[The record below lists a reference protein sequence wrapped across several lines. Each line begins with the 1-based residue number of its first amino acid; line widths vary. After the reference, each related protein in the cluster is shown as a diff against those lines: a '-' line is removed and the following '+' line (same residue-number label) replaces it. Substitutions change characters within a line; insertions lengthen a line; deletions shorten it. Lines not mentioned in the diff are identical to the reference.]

1 MESGNIK
8 NHHEN
13 DHHHS
18 GDVEALGVAFLL
30 NFIFTLIEIAGGL
43 WTNSVAI
50 LADALH
56 DAGDSLTLLLAWYL
70 QKASEKEKDQ
80 RFSYGY
86 GRLSLLAALIN
97 GVVLLA
103 GSIVVIVLVIPR
115 LFEPQVVDAT
125 GMFWLAL
132 LGIAFNGFS
141 FWRNRRSQSLNA
153 KMVNWHLLEDVLG
166 WTVVLAGSIVMH
178 FGDYPWLDPL
188 MALGVTLFILWNVFK
203 SLGRVTKIFLQSKP
217 EGVDLPAIE
226 NELRRLNNVEDIHD
240 VHAWSLDGK
249 YHVLSLHV
257 VISQITDQQ
266 SLVLLKNQIRDQLH
280 KMGIEHSTIEFEL
293 PSEACVL
300 ENC

>member
-1 MESGNIK
+1 MESGNVN
-8 NHHEN
+8 NHHEHG
-13 DHHHS
+13 HHHS
-18 GDVEALGVAFLL
+18 GDVEALGGAFLL

-56 DAGDSLTLLLAWYL
+56 DAGDSLALLLAWYL
-70 QKASEKEKDQ
+70 QKASGKERDQ

-97 GVVLLA
+97 GVILLA
-103 GSIVVIVLVIPR
+103 GSIVVIVHVIPR
-115 LFEPQVVDAT
+115 LFEPQIVDAT

-132 LGIAFNGFS
+132 LGIAFNGFA
-141 FWRNRRSQSLNA
+141 FWRNRSSQSLNA

-203 SLGRVTKIFLQSKP
+203 SLGRVTKIFLQSNP
-217 EGVDLPAIE
+217 EGVDLSAIE
-226 NELRRLNNVEDIHD
+226 NELRALNNVEDIHD

-257 VISQITDQQ
+257 VISQITDQE
-266 SLVLLKNQIRDQLH
+266 SLVLLKNKIRDQLH

-293 PSEACVL
+293 PTEACVL

>member
-70 QKASEKEKDQ
+70 QKASEKERDQ

-203 SLGRVTKIFLQSKP
+203 SLGRVTKIFLQSNP
-217 EGVDLPAIE
+217 EGVDLSAIE
-226 NELRRLNNVEDIHD
+226 NELRTLNNVEDIHD

>member
-1 MESGNIK
+1 MESGKHIQ
-8 NHHEN
+8 HHEHG
-13 DHHHS
+13 HHHS
-18 GDVEALGVAFLL
+18 GDVEALGGAFLL
-30 NFIFTLIEIAGGL
+30 NFIFTLIEIAGGF

-56 DAGDSLTLLLAWYL
+56 DAGDSLGLLLAWYL
-70 QKASEKEKDQ
+70 QKASGKERDP

-103 GSIVVIVLVIPR
+103 GSIVVIVHVIPR
-115 LFEPQVVDAT
+115 LFEPQIVDAT
-125 GMFWLAL
+125 GMLWLAL
-132 LGIAFNGFS
+132 LGIAFNGFA
-141 FWRNRRSQSLNA
+141 FWRNRSSQSVNA

-203 SLGRVTKIFLQSKP
+203 NLGRVIKIFLQSNP
-217 EGVDLPAIE
+217 EGVDLTAIE
-226 NELRRLNNVEDIHD
+226 SELRLLKNVEDIHD
-240 VHAWSLDGK
+240 VHAWSLDGN

-257 VISQITDQQ
+257 VISQIPDPET
-266 SLVLLKNQIRDQLH
+266 LVLLKNQIREQTL
-280 KMGIEHSTIEFEL
+280 KMGIDHATIEIEL

>member
-1 MESGNIK
+1 MESGKHIQ
-8 NHHEN
+8 HHEHG
-13 DHHHS
+13 HHHS
-18 GDVEALGVAFLL
+18 GDVEALGGAFLL
-30 NFIFTLIEIAGGL
+30 NFIFTLIEIAGGF

-56 DAGDSLTLLLAWYL
+56 DAGDSLGLLLAWYL
-70 QKASEKEKDQ
+70 QKASGKERDP

-103 GSIVVIVLVIPR
+103 GSIVVIVHVIPR
-115 LFEPQVVDAT
+115 LFEPQIVDAT
-125 GMFWLAL
+125 GMLWLAL
-132 LGIAFNGFS
+132 LGIAFNGFA
-141 FWRNRRSQSLNA
+141 FWRNRSSQSVNA

-203 SLGRVTKIFLQSKP
+203 NLGRVIKIFLQSNP
-217 EGVDLPAIE
+217 EGVDLTAIE
-226 NELRRLNNVEDIHD
+226 SELRLLKNVEDIHD
-240 VHAWSLDGK
+240 VHAWSLDGN

-257 VISQITDQQ
+257 VISQIPDPET
-266 SLVLLKNQIRDQLH
+266 LVLLKNQIREQTL
-280 KMGIEHSTIEFEL
+280 KM
-293 PSEACVL
+293 
-300 ENC
+300 

>member
-1 MESGNIK
+1 MESGNVN
-8 NHHEN
+8 NHHEHG
-13 DHHHS
+13 HHHS
-18 GDVEALGVAFLL
+18 GDVEALGGAFLL

-56 DAGDSLTLLLAWYL
+56 DAGDSLALLLAWYL
-70 QKASEKEKDQ
+70 QKASGKERDQ

-97 GVVLLA
+97 GVILLA
-103 GSIVVIVLVIPR
+103 GSIVVIVHVIPR
-115 LFEPQVVDAT
+115 LFEPQIVDAT

-132 LGIAFNGFS
+132 LGIAFNGFA
-141 FWRNRRSQSLNA
+141 FWRNRSSQSLNA

-203 SLGRVTKIFLQSKP
+203 SLGRVTKIFLQSNP
-217 EGVDLPAIE
+217 EGLDLSAIE
-226 NELRRLNNVEDIHD
+226 NELRALNNVEDIHD

-257 VISQITDQQ
+257 VISQITDQE

-293 PSEACVL
+293 PTEACVL

>member
-1 MESGNIK
+1 MESGNVN
-8 NHHEN
+8 NHHEHG
-13 DHHHS
+13 HHHS
-18 GDVEALGVAFLL
+18 GDVEALGGAFLL

-56 DAGDSLTLLLAWYL
+56 DAGDSLALLLAWYL
-70 QKASEKEKDQ
+70 QKASGKERDQ

-97 GVVLLA
+97 GVILLA
-103 GSIVVIVLVIPR
+103 GSIVVIVHVIPR
-115 LFEPQVVDAT
+115 LFEPQIVDAT

-132 LGIAFNGFS
+132 LGIAFNGFA
-141 FWRNRRSQSLNA
+141 FWRNRSSQSLNA

-203 SLGRVTKIFLQSKP
+203 SLGRVTKIFLQSNP
-217 EGVDLPAIE
+217 EGLDLSVIE
-226 NELRRLNNVEDIHD
+226 NELRTLNNVEDIHD

-293 PSEACVL
+293 PTEACVL

>member
-1 MESGNIK
+1 MESGNVN
-8 NHHEN
+8 NHHEHG
-13 DHHHS
+13 HHHS
-18 GDVEALGVAFLL
+18 GDVEALGGAFLL

-56 DAGDSLTLLLAWYL
+56 DAGDSLALLLAWYL
-70 QKASEKEKDQ
+70 QKASGKERDQ

-97 GVVLLA
+97 GVILLA
-103 GSIVVIVLVIPR
+103 GSIVVIVHVIPR
-115 LFEPQVVDAT
+115 LFEPQIVDAT

-132 LGIAFNGFS
+132 LGIAFNGFA
-141 FWRNRRSQSLNA
+141 FWRNRSSQSLNA

-203 SLGRVTKIFLQSKP
+203 SLGRVTKIFLQSNP
-217 EGVDLPAIE
+217 EGLDLSAIE
-226 NELRRLNNVEDIHD
+226 NELRTLNNVEDIHD

-257 VISQITDQQ
+257 VISQITDQE
-266 SLVLLKNQIRDQLH
+266 SLVLLKNQIRGKLH

-293 PSEACVL
+293 PTEACVL

>member
-1 MESGNIK
+1 MESGNVK
-8 NHHEN
+8 NHHEHG
-13 DHHHS
+13 HHHS
-18 GDVEALGVAFLL
+18 GDVDALGSAFLL
-30 NFIFTLIEIAGGL
+30 NIIFTLIEIAGGL

-56 DAGDSLTLLLAWYL
+56 DAGDSLALLLAWYL
-70 QKASEKEKDQ
+70 QKASGKERDQ

-103 GSIVVIVLVIPR
+103 GSIVVIVHVIPR
-115 LFEPQVVDAT
+115 LFEPQIVDAT

-132 LGIAFNGFS
+132 LGIAFNGFA
-141 FWRNRRSQSLNA
+141 FWRNRSSQSLNA

-203 SLGRVTKIFLQSKP
+203 SLGRVTKIFLQSNP
-217 EGVDLPAIE
+217 EGLDLSAIE
-226 NELRRLNNVEDIHD
+226 NELRTLNNVEDIHD

-293 PSEACVL
+293 PTEACVL

>member
-8 NHHEN
+8 NHHEHG
-13 DHHHS
+13 HHHS

-70 QKASEKEKDQ
+70 QKASEKERDQ

-203 SLGRVTKIFLQSKP
+203 SLGRVTKIFLQSNP
-217 EGVDLPAIE
+217 EGLDLSAIE
-226 NELRRLNNVEDIHD
+226 NELRALNNVEDIHD

>member
-1 MESGNIK
+1 MESGKHIQ
-8 NHHEN
+8 HHEHG
-13 DHHHS
+13 HHHS
-18 GDVEALGVAFLL
+18 GDVEALGGAFLL
-30 NFIFTLIEIAGGL
+30 NFIFTLIEIAGGF

-56 DAGDSLTLLLAWYL
+56 DAGDSLGLLLAWYL
-70 QKASEKEKDQ
+70 QKASGKERDP

-103 GSIVVIVLVIPR
+103 DSIVVIVHVIPR
-115 LFEPQVVDAT
+115 LFEPQIVDAT
-125 GMFWLAL
+125 GMLWLAL
-132 LGIAFNGFS
+132 LGIAFNGFA
-141 FWRNRRSQSLNA
+141 FWRNRSSQSVNA

-203 SLGRVTKIFLQSKP
+203 NLGRVIKIFLQSNP
-217 EGVDLPAIE
+217 EGVDLTAIE
-226 NELRRLNNVEDIHD
+226 SELRLLKNVEDIHD
-240 VHAWSLDGK
+240 VHAWSLDGN

-257 VISQITDQQ
+257 VISQIPDPET
-266 SLVLLKNQIRDQLH
+266 LVLLKNQIREQTL
-280 KMGIEHSTIEFEL
+280 KMGIDHATIETEL
-293 PSEACVL
+293 PSEACAL

>member
-1 MESGNIK
+1 MESGNVN
-8 NHHEN
+8 NHHEHG
-13 DHHHS
+13 HHHS
-18 GDVEALGVAFLL
+18 GDVDALGSAFLL

-56 DAGDSLTLLLAWYL
+56 DAGDSLALLLAWYL
-70 QKASEKEKDQ
+70 QKASGKERDQ

-97 GVVLLA
+97 GVILLA
-103 GSIVVIVLVIPR
+103 GSIVVIVHVIPR
-115 LFEPQVVDAT
+115 LFEPQIVDAT

-132 LGIAFNGFS
+132 LGIAFNGFA
-141 FWRNRRSQSLNA
+141 FWRNRSSQSLNA

-203 SLGRVTKIFLQSKP
+203 SLGRVTKIFLQSNP
-217 EGVDLPAIE
+217 EGVDLSAIE
-226 NELRRLNNVEDIHD
+226 NELRALNNVEDIHD

-257 VISQITDQQ
+257 VISQITDQE

-293 PSEACVL
+293 PTEACVL

>member
-1 MESGNIK
+1 MESGNVN
-8 NHHEN
+8 NHHEHG
-13 DHHHS
+13 HHHS
-18 GDVEALGVAFLL
+18 GDVEALGGAFLL

-56 DAGDSLTLLLAWYL
+56 DAGDSLALLLAWYL
-70 QKASEKEKDQ
+70 QKASVKERDQ

-103 GSIVVIVLVIPR
+103 GSIVVIVHVIPR
-115 LFEPQVVDAT
+115 LFEPQIVDET

-132 LGIAFNGFS
+132 LGIAFNGFA
-141 FWRNRRSQSLNA
+141 FWRNRSSQSLNA

-203 SLGRVTKIFLQSKP
+203 SLGRVTKIFLQSNP
-217 EGVDLPAIE
+217 EGVDLSAIE
-226 NELRRLNNVEDIHD
+226 NELRALNNVEDIHD

-293 PSEACVL
+293 PTEACVL